1 MIEAAVIHIIDDD
14 ESMRRRSQRLLR
26 RQIHSPV
33 RKSSDT
39 LRLRG
44 RPPAMGRDPFF
55 ADALAPAEGLKTKF
69 FTDDSFSHGKDPIGR
84 QCW

>member
-1 MIEAAVIHIIDDD
+1 
-14 ESMRRRSQRLLR
+14 
-26 RQIHSPV
+26 
-33 RKSSDT
+33 
-39 LRLRG
+39 
-44 RPPAMGRDPFF
+44 MGRDPFF